1 MQFAQLKRRDFIT
14 LLGAAAAWP
23 ITARAQ
29 QAGKIWRLGL
39 LQPGA
44 PPEPLVDAIRARLRE
59 LGYVEGRDLTVEAR
73 WAEGK
78 LERLDALAA
87 ELVSL
92 NVDVIVAFT
101 TPAAL
106 AARHAT
112 NTIPIVFTAVGDPV
126 GAGVVASLARPGGNA
141 TGFSGLATE
150 MSGKRLDILGKI
162 VPAMSRVAMLWND
175 TNPGMVLRANQ
186 AQGAAAKLGVS
197 IQSVGVHDL
206 IDFEPAFAAIA
217 SGGANAMLTLADGV
231 TVQHRKRIVDFALRQ
246 RLPAI
251 YETREFVQYGGLVS
265 YGSDILDTQRRAA
278 GYVDQIFKGT
288 KPADLPVQQPTKFV
302 LVLNLKTAKALG
314 IEVPPS
320 LSAIADEM
328 IE

>member
-14 LLGAAAAWP
+14 LLGGAATAWP

-150 MSGKRLDILGKI
+150 MSGKRLDILRKI
-162 VPAMSRVAMLWND
+162 VVAML
-175 TNPGMVLRANQ
+175 
-186 AQGAAAKLGVS
+186 
-197 IQSVGVHDL
+197 
-206 IDFEPAFAAIA
+206 
-217 SGGANAMLTLADGV
+217 
-231 TVQHRKRIVDFALRQ
+231 
-246 RLPAI
+246 
-251 YETREFVQYGGLVS
+251 
-265 YGSDILDTQRRAA
+265 
-278 GYVDQIFKGT
+278 
-288 KPADLPVQQPTKFV
+288 
-302 LVLNLKTAKALG
+302 
-314 IEVPPS
+314 
-320 LSAIADEM
+320 
-328 IE
+328 

>member
-1 MQFAQLKRRDFIT
+1 MASHIGRRKF
-14 LLGAAAAWP
+14 LAMFGGAAAWP
-23 ITARAQ
+23 VAAQ
-29 QAGKIWRLGL
+29 AQHAGKVWRLGF

-150 MSGKRLDILGKI
+150 MSGKRLDILRKI
-162 VPAMSRVAMLWND
+162 VVAML
-175 TNPGMVLRANQ
+175 
-186 AQGAAAKLGVS
+186 
-197 IQSVGVHDL
+197 
-206 IDFEPAFAAIA
+206 
-217 SGGANAMLTLADGV
+217 
-231 TVQHRKRIVDFALRQ
+231 
-246 RLPAI
+246 
-251 YETREFVQYGGLVS
+251 
-265 YGSDILDTQRRAA
+265 
-278 GYVDQIFKGT
+278 
-288 KPADLPVQQPTKFV
+288 
-302 LVLNLKTAKALG
+302 
-314 IEVPPS
+314 
-320 LSAIADEM
+320 
-328 IE
+328 

>member
-1 MQFAQLKRRDFIT
+1 VKRRKFIT
-14 LLGAAAAWP
+14 LLGGAAAAWP
-23 ITARAQ
+23 LAARAQ
-29 QAGKIWRLGL
+29 QAGKVWRLGF

-44 PPEPLVDAIRARLRE
+44 PPEPLVDAIRVRLRE

-78 LERLDALAA
+78 LDRLDALAA

-126 GAGVVASLARPGGNA
+126 GAGVVASLAHPGGNA

-150 MSGKRLDILGKI
+150 MSGKRLEILWKI
-162 VPAMSRVAMLWND
+162 VPTMSRVAMLWND
-175 TNPGMVLRANQ
+175 TNPGMMLRARQ
-186 AQGAAAKLGVS
+186 AQDATAKLGVTV
-197 IQSVGVHDL
+197 QSVGVHDL

-217 SGGANAMLTLADGV
+217 NGGANAMLTLADGV
-231 TVQHRKRIVDFALRQ
+231 TVLHRKRIVDFALQQ

-265 YGSDILDTQRRAA
+265 YGSDILDIQRRAA
-278 GYVDQIFKGT
+278 GYIDRIFKGT
-288 KPADLPVQQPTKFV
+288 KPADLPVEQPTKFN

-314 IEVPPS
+314 LDVPPT
-320 LSAIADEM
+320 LLARVDEV